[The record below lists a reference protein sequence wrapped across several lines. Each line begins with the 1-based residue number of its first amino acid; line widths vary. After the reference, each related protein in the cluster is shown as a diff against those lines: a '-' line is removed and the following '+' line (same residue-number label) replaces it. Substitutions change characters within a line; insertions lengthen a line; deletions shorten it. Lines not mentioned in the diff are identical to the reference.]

1 MVDDK
6 LFAEI
11 EGFSVTG
18 EPLFQLPIASETS
31 DVMKKYFTAL
41 KEYEKDPM
49 NAENI
54 IWLGRRTAYLGKYR
68 SAIAIF
74 SKGIKHFPND
84 ARMYRHRGHR
94 FITLRLFKQ
103 AIADLE
109 KACQLIY
116 RKDDEIEPDGIPNP
130 SGIPIS
136 SLHSNIWY
144 HMGLAYYLDGDLAK
158 ALLAYR
164 NSLEISDNDDKTV
177 STTHWLYMTLRL
189 LNIKYEAD
197 MHLQDI
203 DQELDIIENHHYYD
217 CILLYKGKLTP
228 EQLLEKARKQG
239 SLGLSTIG
247 YGIANWYF
255 YNNQKEKAK
264 SIFEE
269 ILALENWASFG
280 YIAAEVDFKRMSDFT
295 KLNAFNVD

>member
-31 DVMKKYFTAL
+31 DEMKKYFKAL
-41 KEYEKDPM
+41 KEYEKSPK
-49 NAENI
+49 NADNI

-74 SKGIKHFPND
+74 SKGIKLFPED

-103 AIADLE
+103 AISDLE

-116 RKDDEIEPDGIPNP
+116 RKADEIEPDGMPNP
-130 SGIPIS
+130 SGKPIS
-136 SLHSNIWY
+136 TLHSNIWY
-144 HMGLAYYLDGDLAK
+144 HMGLAYYLDGDLEK

-164 NSLEISDNDDKTV
+164 NSLDISDNDDKKV
-177 STTHWLYMTLRL
+177 STVHWLYMTLRL
-189 LNIKYEAD
+189 LNIKYEAE

-203 DQELDIIENHHYYD
+203 DLELDIIENHHYYD
-217 CILLYKGKLTP
+217 CLLLYKGKITP
-228 EQLLEKARKQG
+228 EELLEKARKQG

-247 YGIANWYF
+247 YGVANWYY
-255 YNNQKEKAK
+255 YNEQKDEAKRILEK
-264 SIFEE
+264 
-269 ILALENWASFG
+269 ILNLENWTSFG
-280 YIAAEVDFKRMSDFT
+280 YIAAEVDLKRMSDKA
-295 KLNAFNVD
+295 KLSALNID